1 MDSIVGRLP
10 VLFRAMRL
18 RRGPLRAHGPR
29 RRADGRQAVADAL
42 AAARDRRAAR
52 MRAALDERLEQPVG
66 GRAGAEA
73 EWLVLGRG
81 CVEIPTSD
89 RATAAVDGP
98 RRAAPIVPVGD
109 APLVVRAAHGVEVQ
123 APPPLARLIV
133 DAYRHQLDVRY
144 GPAER
149 ERVRAAPV
157 AGAATDDH
165 APDPLRAR
173 VWIAPDGRAFART
186 PLEARGLWVP
196 LEIRL

>member
-1 MDSIVGRLP
+1 MNSIVGRLP
-10 VLFRAMRL
+10 VLFRAVRRVTL
-18 RRGPLRAHGPR
+18 RSHGPR
-29 RRADGRQAVADAL
+29 RRADGREAVADAL
-42 AAARDRRAAR
+42 AAVRARRESRL
-52 MRAALDERLEQPVG
+52 RAALDERLEQPVG
-66 GRAGAEA
+66 GRAGSEA

-81 CVEIPTSD
+81 SVEIPTGD
-89 RATAAVDGP
+89 RAAAAVDGP
-98 RRAAPIVPVGD
+98 ERAAPTVLVGD
-109 APLVVRAAHGVEVQ
+109 APLTARAAHGVEVQ

-149 ERVRAAPV
+149 DGVRAAPV